1 MLHTSRRQWR
11 LFRLALCL
19 VLALALPVVR
29 TAAQIPTLTTVSDT
43 VYRADGSPANGTPAN
58 GTPANGTPANGT
70 PANGTP
76 ANGTPANGTLLISW
90 PPFTTANA
98 STIAGGSKSVVLG
111 TNGSLTVQLAPN
123 AGATPSGTVYTVT
136 YKLSDG
142 TVKTESWSVD
152 TTSPETIA
160 AVRTL
165 IGTSTPL
172 ALRRNTHRHRIEEL
186 PRIREIELTD

>member
-11 LFRLALCL
+11 LFRLALSL
-19 VLALALPVVR
+19 ALALALPVVR

-43 VYRADGSPANGTPAN
+43 VYRAVGS
-58 GTPANGTPANGT
+58 
-70 PANGTP
+70 
-76 ANGTPANGTLLISW
+76 PANGTLLISW